1 MFGSLIKGLRIGMDL
16 LLLLQ
21 KEEHILLSISKFLK
35 LPLLSGSDG
44 LNEFLTQLEAA
55 VDSDFPKYQVNFW
68 EELEPSCFSKCFCLN
83 PVERYC
89 ITDTLHNLFPLT
101 EPGFLFTFVHI
112 ILIFIISL
120 DGNYSFTV
128 SYGSRRNGKLIPI
141 TSYF

>member
-1 MFGSLIKGLRIGMDL
+1 MFGSLVKGLRIGIDL

-21 KEEHILLSISKFLK
+21 KEEHSLLTISKFLK

-68 EELEPSCFSKCFCLN
+68 EELEPSCFSKYFCLN

-89 ITDTLHNLFPLT
+89 ITDTLCNLFPITLYILYLYLSYPLT
-101 EPGFLFTFVHI
+101 EI
-112 ILIFIISL
+112 IL
-120 DGNYSFTV
+120 
-128 SYGSRRNGKLIPI
+128 SRFHMDPVEMAN
-141 TSYF
+141 